1 MITEI
6 SRQFA
11 KDKEYNALLESIREK
26 RTPCTVNG
34 MCDSSRPFFAASLL
48 KAIGEKGLIVVPE
61 EKDAYAVQRILAPHF
76 PRTFVY
82 PSRDFVFENVS
93 AYSHEWEH
101 ERLNVLKSVCDGNFD
116 VILTVPDAL
125 MEYTVP
131 AEVLKKHTLTLH
143 LGDEFPVDHLCR
155 RLEGM
160 GYTRTEV
167 VEGVGQYSLRGGIVD
182 VFTPQYQEPLRI
194 DFFGD
199 EVDLIGFFDI
209 LGQRTVDNAIS
220 CEIIPCTEFIPDEVA
235 YLRLEKEFV
244 SLLKGFSGEE
254 KYRDQLKLELETVR
268 SRGKLRF
275 SDRYYGVLYNKE

>member
-48 KAIGEKGLIVVPE
+48 KAIGGKGLIVVPE
-61 EKDAYAVQRILAPHF
+61 EKDAYAVQRILAPYF

-131 AEVLKKHTLTLH
+131 AEVLKK
-143 LGDEFPVDHLCR
+143 
-155 RLEGM
+155 
-160 GYTRTEV
+160 YTT
-167 VEGVGQYSLRGGIVD
+167 
-182 VFTPQYQEPLRI
+182 
-194 DFFGD
+194 
-199 EVDLIGFFDI
+199 
-209 LGQRTVDNAIS
+209 A
-220 CEIIPCTEFIPDEVA
+220 
-235 YLRLEKEFV
+235 
-244 SLLKGFSGEE
+244 
-254 KYRDQLKLELETVR
+254 
-268 SRGKLRF
+268 
-275 SDRYYGVLYNKE
+275 